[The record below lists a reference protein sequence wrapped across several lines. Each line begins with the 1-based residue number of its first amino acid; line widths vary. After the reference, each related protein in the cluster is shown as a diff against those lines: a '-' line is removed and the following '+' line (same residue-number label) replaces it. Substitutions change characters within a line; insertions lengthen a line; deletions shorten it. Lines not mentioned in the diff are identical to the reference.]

1 MKQLKPPSPLL
12 LKTTPHPPIFASLK
26 GEYLLVGG
34 GGGGW
39 GGVFLS
45 RVPGLYPYGH
55 TFERFFKVALI

>member
-34 GGGGW
+34 GGG
-39 GGVFLS
+39 VFLS

-55 TFERFFKVALI
+55 TPERFFKVAVI